1 MGLLAG
7 SNVMLLTILWGTCLI
22 VGKCDLENSV
32 AVDEKD
38 TKSFSLTG
46 TFIYASPLDLCNS
59 TFVDVKFS
67 YLIRTVMP
75 FVCCHCKVK
84 NIPETNKTKVVKI
97 L

>member
-38 TKSFSLTG
+38 TKPFSLAG
-46 TFIYASPLDLCNS
+46 THLYTSGLNVCNS
-59 TFVDVKFS
+59 MIVDDKFS
-67 YLIRTVMP
+67 
-75 FVCCHCKVK
+75 
-84 NIPETNKTKVVKI
+84 
-97 L
+97 